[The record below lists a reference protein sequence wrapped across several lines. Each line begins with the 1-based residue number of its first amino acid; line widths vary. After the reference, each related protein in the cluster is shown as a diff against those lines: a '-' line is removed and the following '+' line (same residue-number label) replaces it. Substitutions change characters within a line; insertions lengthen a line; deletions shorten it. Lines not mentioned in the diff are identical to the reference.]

1 VSGRRGS
8 RRRRHISSV
17 ARATTPRRGLTIWIV
32 IVFVVFVVFVG
43 AAASGS
49 TARGQD
55 ILAAVQ
61 HFMLFY
67 SGVLALV
74 ALTAAVGVGILATDR
89 IVMVPASRVVAQ
101 AVHRAVSLA
110 AVAFL
115 VTHIVLEIL
124 AHRSAVIDAFVPFLA
139 RGRTVYLGLGTVAS
153 DLVIVLIVT
162 GIARGR
168 FATRWPWTW
177 RAIHATAYLAWPLS
191 IVHGLLAGRTAKPYV
206 DWSYGACLVAVGL
219 ALVIRLVATL
229 RSSQEKAAY
238 AVPDRASAPP
248 VHAPAPIQPA
258 MPIMPAMAP
267 DRRYDPRGAMPGW
280 QAGPRALPPGT
291 SGGQGAA
298 PQPPYPQGTPYLSA
312 RRYPAPHPDQ
322 PGHPSG
328 PWQYQPPQQPEPG
341 PGHPSGP
348 WQYQPPQQP
357 EPGPGHPSGP
367 WQYQPPQQPEPGP
380 GHPSGPWQ
388 YQPPQQPE
396 PGPEPEPEAYPS
408 YPGMEG
414 S

>member
-1 VSGRRGS
+1 MSARRARS

-17 ARATTPRRGLTIWIV
+17 ASVTTPRRGLTIWIV
-32 IVFVVFVVFVG
+32 IVFVVFAG

-55 ILAAVQ
+55 ILAAIQ
-61 HFMLFY
+61 RFMLFY
-67 SGVLALV
+67 SGVLVLI
-74 ALTAAVGVGILATDR
+74 ALTAAVGVGLVATDR

-110 AVAFL
+110 ALAFL

-139 RGRTVYLGLGTVAS
+139 RGRTFYVGLGTVAS
-153 DLVIVLIVT
+153 DLVILLVVT

-191 IVHGLLAGRTAKPYV
+191 IAHGLLAGRTAKPYV
-206 DWSYGACLVAVGL
+206 DWSYGACLAAVGL

-229 RSSQEKAAY
+229 RNNQEKAAY

-248 VHAPAPIQPA
+248 VQAPPIQPV
-258 MPIMPAMAP
+258 MPVMPAMAP
-267 DRRYDPRGAMPGW
+267 DRRYDPRGAMPGGW

-291 SGGQGAA
+291 TGGQGAA

-312 RRYPAPHPDQ
+312 RRYPVPHPDQ

-328 PWQYQPPQQPEPG
+328 PWQYQPPPEPE
-341 PGHPSGP
+341 
-348 WQYQPPQQP
+348 P
-357 EPGPGHPSGP
+357 E
-367 WQYQPPQQPEPGP
+367 
-380 GHPSGPWQ
+380 
-388 YQPPQQPE
+388 PE
-396 PGPEPEPEAYPS
+396 PGPEAFPS
-408 YPGMEG
+408 YPGAEG